1 MIKDLKDGDRVYGRF
16 LINDCKKCVSGKGKN
31 YLTLVLQDKTGT
43 VDAKKWDVEEGDEEL
58 FARGKVVE
66 VTADALM
73 YNKALQLKVHTGE
86 KVDPSS
92 VKWNDLL
99 ISAPRSAEELE
110 AKLNAY
116 VDSIADSDLQKLVK
130 KVIEKSEGKFLSWPG
145 AVRNHHE
152 FVNGLLFHSLTI
164 ADLAIKVCEVYPS
177 LNRDVVLSG
186 TLIHDIGKTVELSG
200 PQACAFTLEGKL
212 LGHISLGFGIVKEA
226 ATELGFY
233 AFDDLTEEE
242 KTPSHPLYAKKELA
256 VIMEHIMLS
265 HHGKQEFG
273 SPVLP
278 LTRESLIV
286 SMIDDI
292 DAKMMILD
300 KAYADVAPGDSTAKI
315 FSMDERYFYK
325 PTYVKENTSPSGL
338 SLDEELKAIKG

>member
-1 MIKDLKDGDRVYGRF
+1 MIKDLHDGDRVYGRF

-31 YLTLVLQDKTGT
+31 YLTLVLQDKSGT
-43 VDAKKWDVEEGDEEL
+43 VDAKKWDVNDGDEEL

-66 VTADALM
+66 ITADALL
-73 YNKALQLKVHTGE
+73 YNKALQLKIHSGE
-86 KVDPSS
+86 KVDPASI
-92 VKWNDLL
+92 KWDDLL
-99 ISAPRSAEELE
+99 MSAPRSSSEMEQ
-110 AKLNAY
+110 KLNAY
-116 VDSIADSDLQKLVK
+116 IESLVDPDLKALVK
-130 KVIEKSEGKFLSWPG
+130 KVIDKSEGKYLSWPG

-152 FVNGLLFHSLTI
+152 FVNGLLFHSLTM

-177 LNRDVVLSG
+177 LNRDVVLAG

-212 LGHISLGFGIVKEA
+212 LGHISLGFSIVKEA
-226 ATELGFY
+226 AEELGMY
-233 AFDDLTEEE
+233 AYDDLKEEE
-242 KTPSHPLYAKKELA
+242 KTINHPLYAKKELA

-273 SPVLP
+273 SPILP

-300 KAYADVAPGDSTAKI
+300 KAYAEVLPGDSTAKI

-325 PTYVKENTSPSGL
+325 PTYVKENPSPAGL
-338 SLDEELKAIKG
+338 SLDEELKAIKD